1 MIAAHDEKKEKEASN
16 IIGED
21 SGLNIGQSL
30 DPEKDALTSEIKAEL
45 PKSDSED
52 ISSDP
57 KSAEGIQKPPVSV
70 AGIGDAGGSEAD
82 KTALPS
88 VAKSTPIDADL
99 NPDADANAN
108 RSIGTRITN
117 TIGKIGG
124 VGLAAGGIGGAA
136 ALGTT
141 IAAAAGDSK
150 ANELAGSAFGAG
162 VDGLSAGYDALKVGS
177 WANSDAWNGNHDWS
191 QAHNYSTAEKLGS
204 GANVGGGLTTAMGGI
219 SVITGSVDLHYGI
232 KREEAAKKAGDTA
245 GVTLGNETKW
255 SGAQSVVTGIAGVGS
270 GAAKLAAVAHG
281 SAAALGVAGG
291 LGAVGSVVSLYQ
303 GGKMFFEELGRK
315 WKNRKFS
322 PLTSIGEKW
331 NNFVKSKKNK
341 RIGLSALKMVGAG
354 LGIAAAIMGTV
365 AGAGLP
371 LLIAGGLIAGGM
383 GIAKLSRSISNNKK
397 ISAAKAKMRADG
409 KYNEEYTSE
418 KNKKKWYNPSRLF
431 NRSNK
436 TVESDKSKI
445 PDENKIKKGSAE
457 ELEEIKQTQLA
468 QKRAKPG
475 NKDAES
481 KFSVARGIK
490 DKFKSAGGISFIH
503 NIVEKVDKWL
513 DPEAFE
519 KKAQEKAAAAAKA
532 AEKQA
537 AASKKSYFWSNWGKK
552 TTSPAAVP
560 AVTESIAPN
569 TTEQPAAAAPMVPS
583 PSDVAETAAAED
595 SATAKPAEGNST
607 EDKSPSDPSDKDK
620 EVFDAF
626 HVSQKIGVTPEE
638 VLSGSGEELIEKRLS
653 VTNSL

>member
-1 MIAAHDEKKEKEASN
+1 
-16 IIGED
+16 
-21 SGLNIGQSL
+21 
-30 DPEKDALTSEIKAEL
+30 
-45 PKSDSED
+45 
-52 ISSDP
+52 
-57 KSAEGIQKPPVSV
+57 
-70 AGIGDAGGSEAD
+70 
-82 KTALPS
+82 
-88 VAKSTPIDADL
+88 
-99 NPDADANAN
+99 
-108 RSIGTRITN
+108 
-117 TIGKIGG
+117 
-124 VGLAAGGIGGAA
+124 
-136 ALGTT
+136 
-141 IAAAAGDSK
+141 
-150 ANELAGSAFGAG
+150 
-162 VDGLSAGYDALKVGS
+162 
-177 WANSDAWNGNHDWS
+177 
-191 QAHNYSTAEKLGS
+191 
-204 GANVGGGLTTAMGGI
+204 
-219 SVITGSVDLHYGI
+219 
-232 KREEAAKKAGDTA
+232 
-245 GVTLGNETKW
+245 LGNESKW
-255 SGAQSVVTGIAGVGS
+255 SGAQSVATGIAGMGS
-270 GAAKLAAVAHG
+270 GVAKLVAVANG

-291 LGAVGSVVSLYQ
+291 LGAVGSVVSFYQ

-431 NRSNK
+431 NKSNK
-436 TVESDKSKI
+436 TNETTPALIVPELLSAQKSDTAPAPITIEPKSIAPNTVESDKSKI

-490 DKFKSAGGISFIH
+490 DKLKSAGGISFIH

-513 DPEAFE
+513 DPVAFE

-552 TTSPAAVP
+552 TTSPAPVP
-560 AVTESIAPN
+560 AVTESIAPK
-569 TTEQPAAAAPMVPS
+569 TTEQPAIAAPMVPL
-583 PSDVAETAAAED
+583 PSDVAEPAAAED
-595 SATAKPAEGNST
+595 SATAKPAEGNSA
-607 EDKSPSDPSDKDK
+607 EDKSPSEPSGNDK